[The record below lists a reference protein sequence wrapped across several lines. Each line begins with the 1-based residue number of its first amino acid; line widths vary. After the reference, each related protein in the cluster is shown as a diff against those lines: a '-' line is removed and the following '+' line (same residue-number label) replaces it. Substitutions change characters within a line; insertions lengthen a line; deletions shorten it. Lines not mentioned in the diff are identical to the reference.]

1 MADSAIPSLKCSF
14 NAKLLCKLRIHEPK
28 TLAESIKWREI
39 LVCQICTGIQVE
51 DTF

>member
-14 NAKLLCKLRIHEPK
+14 NAKLLCKLRIYEPK

-39 LVCQICTGIQVE
+39 LLCQICTGIQLE